1 MKNKSKRIRKVTF
14 TAAAVPVMA
23 VIFAVSVFAAVLFHS
38 LVTGK
43 GSISSGN
50 MGDINMEVTGT
61 VSGEAISSGQSSFTL
76 KKAGDRVS
84 FSVSVE
90 NKSGQD
96 LIHSGSLALTSLT
109 QNGTELTVG
118 TDKYNALRSCILV
131 YCDGAFVDS
140 LAHLVQSGT
149 YEFIKDAPVPEN
161 GTDKHELTFELH
173 AAATQYSNVGFEIT
187 VTDKA
192 LNADAKRYIFVKN
205 EDEFTKAI
213 DDINSGLL
221 TYENGDLLTPKI
233 IIAGDIS
240 LNKNYTV
247 KNPLYIDLHGNNL
260 SGGTLELYAD
270 AAIISSQPIS
280 SAPTSPVK
288 TVLNSSDAAIEI
300 YDFDN
305 SDAYAKAVTI
315 NAFSEDKVFKLVT
328 ERAEANLSNG
338 VANGGSADAL
348 TSLSFYADKI
358 SLAVNGDGCSI
369 NGSVISSAAR
379 PATDVGTLTV
389 RVGSNKKTID
399 FKQYG
404 DDGETVLAAIRNG
417 ELAHIEALTSSADV
431 VMSDVFLPSE
441 IKKYGASIEW
451 ISASPNVISADG
463 RIIDDSADREVVTL
477 YANVRINE
485 KVYQLTYSFTV
496 SGINNEVRFSN
507 FIAQLSPLHLKEV
520 WRGDTNISSD
530 DFIKSHQFLPIVNVD
545 SDYHYLKAFTSPDPT
560 LTSAKLVWDGYE
572 DVGLEYLTYSQEA
585 TYNYVSVYTSASG
598 EQAVYLN
605 TPVFSTFAQINL
617 SAKFVGD
624 DTVYTGAVNII
635 IEPGNYEELLDEV
648 FLFIQ
653 GQFDA
658 TDIYKNVVKSR
669 MELGMKDESGDFIID
684 AKYVIS
690 SSSLSSDKYSITLD
704 AGVSG
709 GVLTATPNTDSDGKV
724 ISYNIAV
731 DLTKATQV
739 ESRVPVSVT
748 VKYTYQ
754 PEVTSTRT
762 LYVNVPAVIK
772 PDENGFSNYSVLSSV
787 KYQLFGYLPS
797 EEQVYSDDAFTVSD
811 GKITNHT
818 GAYILIKDIDRC
830 TGDGG
835 TFFDGTYAGEPLT
848 INNGDKLDKL
858 YFLIGKASSDNAKEE
873 KVYGLLQLIQWATG
887 SENGNKTVTVGGTT
901 YTMPADGKQYLT
913 PDEITVLRSYY
924 NTVTDSSDFDTL
936 FDSVSTYPTANGT
949 KSRVVSDSKALG
961 DAIKNLKS
969 TATVYF
975 KYTELMRWALNEQN
989 FPKSAFF
996 DASYPIGNPPNGGE
1010 LSWGSYTVANGV
1022 TYTIRQNSGNYS
1034 LLNGYFNEDDTEYIS
1049 EREEV
1054 VLQAFW
1060 SKAGQLSGFKTAF
1073 AAYTVTPTYLEQDAV
1088 QVLVGAVYKALGYT
1102 DFSEELISYNG
1113 KSVPA
1118 ITSADGA
1125 LEGITYFKNLVELV
1139 IKGDS
1144 TESGSTI
1151 NAELPAFL
1159 HTDSLATFY
1168 NRLTSSDMAANLE
1181 KLVLYNCA
1189 QDYVTFELDGISAFG
1204 SLKYLDL
1211 GMNYG
1216 LKTLG
1221 AALDI
1226 TSSGVAYL
1234 DLSGADS
1241 ADKYSSYPLSVLSG
1255 RIADVY
1261 YTPDSDRNGKT
1272 ATKVKYTGKT
1282 DGSLAYLRELEK
1294 IDGQYMQLQ
1303 QGITLTTS
1311 TQKARLFWQIDS
1323 GNPIYPSP
1331 VTKAGVFT
1339 QGTYGTYSTH
1349 AEMIGELTNYY
1360 YCTANMTINGV
1371 ELQAGYLYP
1380 VKKDVNGFTF
1390 DASKGQKMQSV
1401 TGTPTLSESEWTE
1414 LEKQVAGEITYD
1426 FILTQN
1432 GTPTVSTGTQT
1443 TVLSGNYNRTYYI
1456 AFGGSSTSGLN
1467 DYDNNVYNSVYYR
1480 PTTTTVNYSFIFRGN
1495 EAAKQKLIAYLSSSD
1510 EVVEYTYYYG
1520 KAGEVTGT
1528 ITVTYITYK
1537 YYGVTSNS
1545 STVELNYGTNTYL
1558 YYRTDRPSYNN
1569 SWRHQI
1575 QQPNYTA
1582 TGTYSNNGTWTFT
1595 LTVSGSDNA
1604 SVKTGFMNSS
1614 TYNTIKS
1621 LVDSKLN
1628 NATDARSTAS
1638 STLTMSVQE
1647 IGTVTE
1653 ATAAISRLE
1662 NIANGVQQFDGGY
1675 SVYLYS
1681 GTTDSADYIT
1691 TSFNAT
1697 GNQTNSKTYSFTGDK
1712 FYRLVWQD
1720 GALTWEDTNISTA
1733 NAISTEVTMESIL
1746 AEANAEKGEVTR
1758 GNWLGLYVWYSGTGE
1773 NYDTL
1778 TVNGRTYEKGWVYRI
1793 VWADEAHTEFT
1804 YEKYRSC
1811 TSVNGTEFAS
1821 KPLSASEEGAIYYL
1835 TAATNF
1841 YAADKFYVMTY
1852 DDIGGFWY
1860 LNRFGDATPLLDR
1873 KNDSITDKTANGGFL
1888 RIKNEKL
1895 YITTENDYSGTGG
1908 TKYVDISA
1916 VVVIDGTEYKRTFRV
1931 EVVG

>member
-84 FSVSVE
+84 FSVSIE

-149 YEFIKDAPVPEN
+149 YEFIKDSPVPEN

-205 EDEFTKAI
+205 KDEFTKAI

-233 IIAGDIS
+233 IIADDILLS
-240 LNKNYTV
+240 KNYTV

-288 TVLNSSDAAIEI
+288 TVLNSSDAALEI
-300 YDFDN
+300 YDFYH
-305 SDAYAKAVTI
+305 SDAYANEVTI
-315 NAFSEDKVFKLVT
+315 KAFSEDKVFKLVT

-358 SLAVNGDGCSI
+358 SLTVNGDGCSL

-379 PATDVGTLTV
+379 SATDVGTLIV
-389 RVGSNKKTID
+389 SVGSNIKTID

-496 SGINNEVRFSN
+496 SGINNEIRFSN

-520 WRGDTNISSD
+520 WRGDTNISSA
-530 DFIKSHQFLPIVNVD
+530 DFIKSHQFLPIVNVA

-572 DVGLEYLTYSQEA
+572 DVGLEYLTYSQDA

-709 GVLTATPNTDSDGKV
+709 GVITATPNMDSDGKV
-724 ISYNIAV
+724 TSYNIAV

-772 PDENGFSNYSVLSSV
+772 PDENGFSNYSVFSSV
-787 KYQLFGYLPS
+787 KYQLFGYLPI
-797 EEQVYSDDAFTVSD
+797 EEQVKSDDAFTISD

-835 TFFDGTYAGEPLT
+835 TFSNGTYAGEPLT

-936 FDSVSTYPTANGT
+936 FNSVSTYPTANGT
-949 KSRVVSDSKALG
+949 KSRVVSDSKAFG
-961 DAIKNLKS
+961 DAIKNLTS
-969 TATVYF
+969 DATVYF

-996 DASYPIGNPPNGGE
+996 GNDYPIGNPPNGGS

-1060 SKAGQLSGFKTAF
+1060 NGAGQLSGFKTAF

-1113 KSVPA
+1113 ENVPA

-1144 TESGSTI
+1144 TENGSTI
-1151 NAELPAFL
+1151 NAGLPAFL

-1204 SLKYLDL
+1204 SLTYLDL

-1226 TSSGVAYL
+1226 TSSDVAYL

-1261 YTPDSDRNGKT
+1261 YTTDSDRNGKT

-1311 TQKARLFWQIDS
+1311 TQKARLFWQIDN

-1339 QGTYGTYSTH
+1339 QGTYGTYSTP

-1360 YCTANMTINGV
+1360 YGSDGILYAISYSATSGTFRLVNSGV
-1371 ELQAGYLYP
+1371 SVRSLAELADADRAELAGQLTGNISYSLVLAQLSETELQPDLTSYT
-1380 VKKDVNGFTF
+1380 DVVVYNKNNSYYVSTDGEN
-1390 DASKGQKMQSV
+1390 
-1401 TGTPTLSESEWTE
+1401 PLSQTTYRHIYKRSAT
-1414 LEKQVAGEITYD
+1414 KTITYS
-1426 FILTQN
+1426 F
-1432 GTPTVSTGTQT
+1432 S
-1443 TVLSGNYNRTYYI
+1443 YK
-1456 AFGGSSTSGLN
+1456 GSDLATK
-1467 DYDNNVYNSVYYR
+1467 
-1480 PTTTTVNYSFIFRGN
+1480 TFM
-1495 EAAKQKLIAYLSSSD
+1495 AYLADSKS
-1510 EVVEYTYYYG
+1510 VVEYTYSYG
-1520 KAGEVTGT
+1520 KSGEVTGT
-1528 ITVTYITYK
+1528 ITLKVNTYV
-1537 YYGVTSNS
+1537 YYGNNSNS
-1545 STVELNYGTNTYL
+1545 TNSTDEPFDLGSASTIYWGT
-1558 YYRTDRPSYNN
+1558 RSWWSYSFSN
-1569 SWRHQI
+1569 SQSI
-1575 QQPNYTA
+1575 DSSYQLE
-1582 TGTYSNNGTWTFT
+1582 GTYSGVLLDVAVT
-1595 LTVSGSDNA
+1595 DNSESSIKQA
-1604 SVKTGFMNSS
+1604 ILNQWESVMQTDVQSKINSS
-1614 TYNTIKS
+1614 IDYTETLAKQTTIAMFVPY
-1621 LVDSKLN
+1621 LADE
-1628 NATDARSTAS
+1628 TDK
-1638 STLTMSVQE
+1638 
-1647 IGTVTE
+1647 
-1653 ATAAISRLE
+1653 TAAISRLE
-1662 NIANGVQQFDGGY
+1662 NIANGVQQFDGEF

-1681 GTTDSADYIT
+1681 GTNGSADYIT

-1697 GNQTNSKTYSFTGDK
+1697 GNQTNSKTYSFVRNK

-1720 GALTWEDTNISTA
+1720 GALTWEDTNVSAA
-1733 NAISTEVTMESIL
+1733 NPTSTEATMESIL

-1773 NYDTL
+1773 SYDTL

-1804 YEKYRSC
+1804 YEKYRIC

-1873 KNDSITDKTANGGFL
+1873 KNDSITAKTANSGFL

-1895 YITTENDYSGTGG
+1895 YITTEEDYSGTGG

>member
-1 MKNKSKRIRKVTF
+1 MTF

-84 FSVSVE
+84 FSVSIE

-109 QNGTELTVG
+109 QNGG

-149 YEFIKDAPVPEN
+149 YEFIKDAPVPES

-192 LNADAKRYIFVKN
+192 LNADAKQYIFVKN

-233 IIAGDIS
+233 IIADDIPLS
-240 LNKNYTV
+240 ENYTV

-260 SGGTLELYAD
+260 SGGTLELCAD

-288 TVLNSSDAAIEI
+288 TVLNSSDAALEI

-315 NAFSEDKVFKLVT
+315 NAFSEDKVFKFVT

-348 TSLSFYADKI
+348 TSLSFYAKKI

-379 PATDVGTLTV
+379 SATDVGTLTV
-389 RVGSNKKTID
+389 SVGSNKKTID

-496 SGINNEVRFSN
+496 SGINNEIRFSN

-520 WRGDTNISSD
+520 WRGDTNISSA
-530 DFIKSHQFLPIVNVD
+530 DFIKSHQFLPIVNVA

-572 DVGLEYLTYSQEA
+572 DVGLEYLTYSQDA

-709 GVLTATPNTDSDGKV
+709 GVITATPNMDSDGKV
-724 ISYNIAV
+724 TSYNIAV

-772 PDENGFSNYSVLSSV
+772 PDENGFSNYSVFSSV
-787 KYQLFGYLPS
+787 KYQLFGYLPI
-797 EEQVYSDDAFTVSD
+797 EEQVKSDDAFTISD

-848 INNGDKLDKL
+848 IKNGGKLDKL

-949 KSRVVSDSKALG
+949 KSRVVSDSKAFG
-961 DAIKNLKS
+961 DAIKNLTS
-969 TATVYF
+969 DATVYF

-996 DASYPIGNPPNGGE
+996 GNDYPIGNPPNGGS

-1060 SKAGQLSGFKTAF
+1060 NGAGQLSGFKTAF

-1113 KSVPA
+1113 ENVPA

-1144 TESGSTI
+1144 TENGSTI

-1226 TSSGVAYL
+1226 TSSDVAYL

-1331 VTKAGVFT
+1331 VMKAGVFT
-1339 QGTYGTYSTH
+1339 QGTYGTYSTP

-1360 YCTANMTINGV
+1360 YCTADMTINGV

-1390 DASKGQKMQSV
+1390 DTSKGQKMQSV
-1401 TGTPTLSESEWTE
+1401 TGTPTLTDEEMSAVLTGNVTYNLVVTLTGNNSSSPDIVDTGDVFNENTRYYLSTNGSTLLSNTRYSRLYWQKEKTTYNYAFTYTGSESTLYEVLSYLATSDSVMRYNYTV
-1414 LEKQVAGEITYD
+1414 KQDGV
-1426 FILTQN
+1426 L
-1432 GTPTVSTGTQT
+1432 TGT
-1443 TVLSGNYNRTYYI
+1443 V
-1456 AFGGSSTSGLN
+1456 
-1467 DYDNNVYNSVYYR
+1467 
-1480 PTTTTVNYSFIFRGN
+1480 
-1495 EAAKQKLIAYLSSSD
+1495 
-1510 EVVEYTYYYG
+1510 
-1520 KAGEVTGT
+1520 
-1528 ITVTYITYK
+1528 
-1537 YYGVTSNS
+1537 
-1545 STVELNYGTNTYL
+1545 TVENTKTNYYAVNGTNTTQLSLGNDDKEVYWGN
-1558 YYRTDRPSYNN
+1558 YQRRTF
-1569 SWRHQI
+1569 
-1575 QQPNYTA
+1575 TA
-1582 TGTYSNNGTWTFT
+1582 IGSSPIDKTVTNTAIYTYSNTNWTIEDYNGGTTENGVKNSFPSELIDRLQADMTFSKSAA
-1595 LTVSGSDNA
+1595 LTS
-1604 SVKTGFMNSS
+1604 
-1614 TYNTIKS
+1614 
-1621 LVDSKLN
+1621 
-1628 NATDARSTAS
+1628 S
-1638 STLTMSVQE
+1638 STLTMSVPE

-1662 NIANGVQQFDGGY
+1662 NIANGVQQFDGGF

-1681 GTTDSADYIT
+1681 GTNGSADYIT
-1691 TSFNAT
+1691 TLFNAT

-1733 NAISTEVTMESIL
+1733 NATSTEVTMESIL

-1793 VWADEAHTEFT
+1793 VWANEAHTEFT
-1804 YEKYRSC
+1804 YEKYRIC
-1811 TSVNGTEFAS
+1811 TSVNGTDFAS

-1873 KNDSITDKTANGGFL
+1873 KNDSITDKTANSGFL

-1895 YITTENDYSGTGG
+1895 YITTGEDYSGTGG